1 MVNNA
6 VQIGTVISDVLN
18 TTGTSSVEKLVSLNN
33 NSYLN
38 SFLFNRNYK
47 TIADVVANR
56 IEEKV
61 EPEVNIN
68 VLKFYLHEI
77 GLIFNINYSSLVEGA
92 V

>member
-77 GLIFNINYSSLVEGA
+77 GLIFNINYSSLVEG
-92 V
+92 VV